1 MERGYRGILSAM
13 PENTVDL
20 IKRGMALFN
29 RKDWD
34 AAIQLVAEDA
44 VWKTY
49 FGNVAGESSRFG
61 RDAIK
66 QSWEEAGAVFGG
78 DSYQIQPQEFR
89 DLGGGTILVRVVL
102 SGQGTASGAEV
113 EAEYAQL
120 WTVRQ
125 GLAARVDSYATVRGC
140 P

>member
-1 MERGYRGILSAM
+1 MSQETL
-13 PENTVDL
+13 DL
-20 IKRGMALFN
+20 IKRGMTLFN

-49 FGNVAGESSRFG
+49 FGSVAGESSRYG
-61 RDAIK
+61 REAIK
-66 QSWEEAGAVFGG
+66 QSWTEAEAVFGG
-78 DSYQIQPQEFR
+78 DSYQIEPQEFR

-102 SGQGTASGAEV
+102 SGRGTVSGADV

-125 GLAARVDSYATVRGC
+125 GLAARVDSYATVAEALDAAGLSQ
-140 P
+140 

>member
-1 MERGYRGILSAM
+1 MSEETL
-13 PENTVDL
+13 DL

-44 VWKTY
+44 VWRTY
-49 FGNVAGESSRFG
+49 FGSVAGESSRYG
-61 RDAIK
+61 RAAIK
-66 QSWEEAGAVFGG
+66 QSWEEASAVFGG

-89 DLGGGTILVRVVL
+89 DLGGGTVLVRVVL
-102 SGQGTASGAEV
+102 SGRGTASGADV
-113 EAEYAQL
+113 EAEFAQL

-125 GLAARVDSYATVRGC
+125 GLAARVDSYATVTEALEAAGLG
-140 P
+140 

>member
-1 MERGYRGILSAM
+1 M
-13 PENTVDL
+13 PEKTVDL
-20 IKRGMALFN
+20 IKRGMTLFN

-66 QSWEEAGAVFGG
+66 QSWEEAEAVFGG

-102 SGQGTASGAEV
+102 SGQGTASGADV

-125 GLAARVDSYATVRGC
+125 GLAARVDSYATVAEALDAAGL
-140 P
+140 PE